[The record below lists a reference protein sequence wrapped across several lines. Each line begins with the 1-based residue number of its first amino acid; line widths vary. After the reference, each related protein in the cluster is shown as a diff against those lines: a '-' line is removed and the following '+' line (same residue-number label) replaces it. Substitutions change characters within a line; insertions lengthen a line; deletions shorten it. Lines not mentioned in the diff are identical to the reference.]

1 MNGEKK
7 ETKSSKS
14 FCGSAREHKSH
25 QENPS
30 ARKKTNTPISLTY
43 FPLIKGQSAI
53 NTAIAYVNFRQKE
66 HIVSR
71 HFAV

>member
-1 MNGEKK
+1 MNGETK

-14 FCGSAREHKSH
+14 VSGSAREHKSH

-43 FPLIKGQSAI
+43 FPLIKEQSAI
-53 NTAIAYVNFRQKE
+53 NTVIMYVNFRQKE
-66 HIVSR
+66 HIVSSC
-71 HFAV
+71 FGV